1 MRGVYTAGATGS
13 RDSWCSGAGSTGCS
27 SCCGAVTTLAEQAG
41 SWAGGSTLRTVRTLP
56 NQHAEHLGEPVE
68 PAAPSGVPIL
78 RLPSIRRPLKR
89 TVIVIGAAP
98 VACLAFLLFRTRIR
112 SRGATRRSRLTDAE
126 FWQLASTSSEADGT
140 FHSENLVSN
149 EADFQRLI
157 PSLRGRR
164 CPDACTSGVGSEQ
177 NFSYIAAVR
186 PSFAFIVDIRRGNF
200 DLQLLYKALFEL
212 SADRA
217 DFVVAPVLA
226 TAAGRAHEGLDR
238 GGDLRGLRARSPPN
252 RDALHPQPRAARGT
266 SRRRRTASRCPPSD
280 RRGLAYVY
288 DAWFTNGPDI
298 HYELNNGGG
307 FGGRGGPG
315 GFPTYADLMTSADDR
330 GQNRSFLGSESN
342 FAVVKALETRNL
354 LVPVV
359 GNFGGAK
366 ALAAVATYLRRTGQ
380 TVSTFYVSNVE
391 QYLRQDGLWEQFC
404 RNASAFPID
413 GSSVFIRSM
422 RGGFGGM
429 ARRHGLRFVPRRP
442 SRTTSRPAPRAERIA
457 ASEPPL
463 TIAAPPS
470 SRRPDDSP
478 TDAAAGTRYCCG
490 VVPDRSR
497 CRCPTVSPPP
507 RVPG

>member
-1 MRGVYTAGATGS
+1 MSKRVVIAS
-13 RDSWCSGAGSTGCS
+13 
-27 SCCGAVTTLAEQAG
+27 L
-41 SWAGGSTLRTVRTLP
+41 TVL
-56 NQHAEHLGEPVE
+56 V
-68 PAAPSGVPIL
+68 
-78 RLPSIRRPLKR
+78 
-89 TVIVIGAAP
+89 
-98 VACLAFLLFRTRIR
+98 CLAFVLFRAPNRVEGR
-112 SRGATRRSRLTDAE
+112 NAPLRLTDAE

-157 PSLRGRR
+157 PSLTEQAVPGR
-164 CPDACTSGVGSEQ
+164 AYVGVGSEQ

-186 PSFAFIVDIRRGNF
+186 PSFAFIVDIRHGNF

-217 DFVVAPVLA
+217 DFVGRMFSRPRPAGLTKDS
-226 TAAGRAHEGLDR
+226 TAAAIFEAY
-238 GGDLRGLRARSPPN
+238 ARVPPN
-252 RDALHPQPRAARGT
+252 REAYTRNLAQLEAHLATTHGFGLSAH
-266 SRRRRTASRCPPSD
+266 D

-342 FAVVKALETRNL
+342 FVVVKALETRNL

-359 GNFGGAK
+359 GNFGGTK

-422 RGGFGGM
+422 RGGFGGKRGGM
-429 ARRHGLRFVPRRP
+429 GFGLSLSPIAHDVAACAAR
-442 SRTTSRPAPRAERIA
+442 
-457 ASEPPL
+457 
-463 TIAAPPS
+463 
-470 SRRPDDSP
+470 
-478 TDAAAGTRYCCG
+478 
-490 VVPDRSR
+490 
-497 CRCPTVSPPP
+497 
-507 RVPG
+507 